1 MDLPEAEAPAPA
13 PRPAILFADE
23 DLLAVDKPAG
33 LAMHANLDEN
43 RPHLVGL
50 LGEPYLGIHQRLD
63 RDTSGVVVFARSLR
77 ANAGLARQ
85 FEGRQ
90 VRKTYHALT
99 VRRPCPREWR
109 ESRPLGDPARKGG
122 PVTVGRG
129 KPAETLFRVL
139 RTLSGA
145 LLVEARPR
153 TGRKHQIRAHLAAA
167 GLPLLGD
174 PLYGGPPGPRAL
186 LHACRLELAH
196 PVTGEPLVLE
206 SPDPEDFCLLLAHG

>member
-1 MDLPEAEAPAPA
+1 MDLPDLEPPATTPAPT
-13 PRPAILFADE
+13 ILYADE

-33 LAMHANLDEN
+33 LPMHANLDES

-85 FEGRQ
+85 FEQRL
-90 VRKTYHALT
+90 VRKSYHALA
-99 VRRPCPREWR
+99 VRRPCPKEWR

-139 RTLSGA
+139 RTLPAA
-145 LLVEARPR
+145 LLIEARPL

-206 SPDPEDFCLLLAHG
+206 SPYPEDFCLLLAHG